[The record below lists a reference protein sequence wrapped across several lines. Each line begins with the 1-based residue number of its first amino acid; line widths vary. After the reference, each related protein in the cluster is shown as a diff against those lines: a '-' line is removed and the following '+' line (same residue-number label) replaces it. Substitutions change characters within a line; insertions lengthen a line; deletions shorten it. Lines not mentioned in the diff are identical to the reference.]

1 MQRQDHPL
9 ALTVVLS
16 CHMHCTVVAHSR
28 VAAMTSPFP
37 TGKERPD
44 RRRYAR
50 QLLQASKA
58 FYAVPVIVVSVPSV
72 CALSNFLCMIFT
84 YEITAII
91 SWLLT
96 LCRGTLALLR
106 DDTIFGEGDKAA
118 WRWEKG
124 VTREGD

>member
-1 MQRQDHPL
+1 MPSQGVPFQ
-9 ALTVVLS
+9 
-16 CHMHCTVVAHSR
+16 
-28 VAAMTSPFP
+28 TS
-37 TGKERPD
+37 
-44 RRRYAR
+44 
-50 QLLQASKA
+50 
-58 FYAVPVIVVSVPSV
+58 
-72 CALSNFLCMIFT
+72 LCMIFT

>member
-1 MQRQDHPL
+1 
-9 ALTVVLS
+9 
-16 CHMHCTVVAHSR
+16 
-28 VAAMTSPFP
+28 
-37 TGKERPD
+37 
-44 RRRYAR
+44 
-50 QLLQASKA
+50 
-58 FYAVPVIVVSVPSV
+58 
-72 CALSNFLCMIFT
+72 MIFT